1 MRAAASAQ
9 QGSQQGSESSE
20 SSGQSSSIAT
30 TMRRRVSFQ
39 PWSAD
44 EDARLLSI
52 GASDQTWPAKAKAF
66 GGSVR
71 SASALRHRYLEI
83 SIHQQPG
90 TTKPSEQER
99 EPKSEQPMD
108 ELKSEQV
115 PMDEDAKPAKEK
127 LEGSSSAEDCKLAED
142 SDKPPPSAVSAALAR
157 LAASPASAIFL
168 QPVESQVSETIAA
181 EYRAIISKP
190 ICLEDIQQRASR
202 QPGYAYDELERD
214 LRLIVSNCI
223 TFNQGTKHGE
233 VYVQTA
239 EEFDSEVSALMRQL
253 GKEPNESLRA
263 VTPTPTGRRPPSSR
277 SDEESDSEDG
287 EEEPGGAASDR
298 SLVVAWSLMD
308 SPKPTAE
315 EYDEDGGD
323 RGEDEEISQLTLM
336 QSPGFMGLGLN
347 SDSGS
352 ELNSFS
358 ATKPPPIRQQ
368 KQARQAA
375 DETEAWRI
383 QQQQERRAQMLRDQ
397 QQASLR
403 EMEEQEEKKAEEE
416 KRQRD
421 KDLTASRKPHPPSP
435 CGTSWTE
442 SSDPPE
448 I

>member
-108 ELKSEQV
+108 ELKSASEQT
-115 PMDEDAKPAKEK
+115 PMDEDASKPAAD
-127 LEGSSSAEDCKLAED
+127 SAEDCKLAED

-190 ICLEDIQQRASR
+190 ICLEDIQRRASR

-214 LRLIVSNCI
+214 LR
-223 TFNQGTKHGE
+223 
-233 VYVQTA
+233 
-239 EEFDSEVSALMRQL
+239 
-253 GKEPNESLRA
+253 
-263 VTPTPTGRRPPSSR
+263 
-277 SDEESDSEDG
+277 
-287 EEEPGGAASDR
+287 
-298 SLVVAWSLMD
+298 
-308 SPKPTAE
+308 
-315 EYDEDGGD
+315 
-323 RGEDEEISQLTLM
+323 
-336 QSPGFMGLGLN
+336 
-347 SDSGS
+347 
-352 ELNSFS
+352 
-358 ATKPPPIRQQ
+358 
-368 KQARQAA
+368 
-375 DETEAWRI
+375 
-383 QQQQERRAQMLRDQ
+383 
-397 QQASLR
+397 
-403 EMEEQEEKKAEEE
+403 
-416 KRQRD
+416 
-421 KDLTASRKPHPPSP
+421 
-435 CGTSWTE
+435 
-442 SSDPPE
+442 
-448 I
+448 

>member
-1 MRAAASAQ
+1 M
-9 QGSQQGSESSE
+9 
-20 SSGQSSSIAT
+20 
-30 TMRRRVSFQ
+30 
-39 PWSAD
+39 
-44 EDARLLSI
+44 
-52 GASDQTWPAKAKAF
+52 
-66 GGSVR
+66 
-71 SASALRHRYLEI
+71 
-83 SIHQQPG
+83 
-90 TTKPSEQER
+90 
-99 EPKSEQPMD
+99 
-108 ELKSEQV
+108 
-115 PMDEDAKPAKEK
+115 
-127 LEGSSSAEDCKLAED
+127 
-142 SDKPPPSAVSAALAR
+142 
-157 LAASPASAIFL
+157 
-168 QPVESQVSETIAA
+168 SETIAA

-253 GKEPNESLRA
+253 GKPNNDRA
-263 VTPTPTGRRPPSSR
+263 VTPTGSRRPPASSQ
-277 SDEESDSEDG
+277 DGDASDSE
-287 EEEPGGAASDR
+287 EEGDEEQVISSPASDR

-315 EYDEDGGD
+315 EDDEDGGD

-375 DETEAWRI
+375 DENEDAWRL

-435 CGTSWTE
+435 CGTLWTE
-442 SSDPPE
+442 SDPPE